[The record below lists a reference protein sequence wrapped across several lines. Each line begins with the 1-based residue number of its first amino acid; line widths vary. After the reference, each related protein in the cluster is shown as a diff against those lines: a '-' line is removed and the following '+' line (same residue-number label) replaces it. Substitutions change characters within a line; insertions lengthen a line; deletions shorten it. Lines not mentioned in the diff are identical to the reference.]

1 MKLYFSPGACAL
13 ASQIALREAG
23 MNFDLVKVNLKDK
36 QYEGGDYKQINPK
49 GYVPALQMKD
59 GEILTESG
67 VILQWIADQVP
78 EKNLIPKFGTPE
90 RYRAM
95 EWLNYIATE
104 LHKTFGSLFYPQYL
118 TEEAMTATHDKLQ
131 KRLDLLN
138 QHIEQKEY
146 IVGSHFTVVD
156 AYAYN
161 ILRWSRMLK
170 VDLSN
175 HKNLLAFVERI
186 NTRPTVQAAVEAE
199 GLRLS

>member
-36 QYEGGDYKQINPK
+36 QYEGGDYKQVNPK
-49 GYVPALQMKD
+49 GYVPALQMKN
-59 GEILTESG
+59 GEMLTESG

-104 LHKTFGSLFYPQYL
+104 LHKGFSALFYPQYL

-131 KRLDLLN
+131 KRLEILN
-138 QHIEQKEY
+138 NHMNAKDY
-146 IVGSHFTVVD
+146 IVGSDFTVVD

-175 HKNLLAFVERI
+175 HKNLLGFVERI

-199 GLRLS
+199 GIRQ

>member
-1 MKLYFSPGACAL
+1 
-13 ASQIALREAG
+13 